1 MIELSEREKKI
12 LRFVVNHFIATAT
25 PVGSRNVSKNLDLG
39 LSSATIRNIMSDLE
53 DSGLLEHP
61 HTSAG
66 RIPTDKGYRVYV
78 DTLIEIPELTDA
90 EKEIIAREIEAYSNY
105 ADDLIQMMTHLISDI
120 TKHLACIT
128 YPKIE
133 LGVLE
138 KIRIIK
144 LTSNR
149 ILIVISIKSGV
160 VKTITFEIDAD
171 LCDEHVQGV
180 ENLLNEKLSGLS
192 LAEILSTIEK
202 RIIDVEDKYKPIVRV
217 FLESKEKIFSREIN
231 YDKIEIAGIK
241 NLVNKPEFERIEKFR
256 NVVELIDNKE
266 KISKV
271 INLTE
276 KTSQDIVVK
285 IGSENEEV
293 DMSEYSLITKSYKL
307 KDMKGYIGILGPKRM
322 EYGKLIAV
330 VNYASEILSS
340 KSL

>member
-1 MIELSEREKKI
+1 
-12 LRFVVNHFIATAT
+12 
-25 PVGSRNVSKNLDLG
+25 
-39 LSSATIRNIMSDLE
+39 
-53 DSGLLEHP
+53 LLE
-61 HTSAG
+61 
-66 RIPTDKGYRVYV
+66 
-78 DTLIEIPELTDA
+78 
-90 EKEIIAREIEAYSNY
+90 
-105 ADDLIQMMTHLISDI
+105 
-120 TKHLACIT
+120 
-128 YPKIE
+128 
-133 LGVLE
+133 
-138 KIRIIK
+138 
-144 LTSNR
+144 
-149 ILIVISIKSGV
+149 
-160 VKTITFEIDAD
+160 F
-171 LCDEHVQGV
+171 
-180 ENLLNEKLSGLS
+180 
-192 LAEILSTIEK
+192 
-202 RIIDVEDKYKPIVRV
+202 